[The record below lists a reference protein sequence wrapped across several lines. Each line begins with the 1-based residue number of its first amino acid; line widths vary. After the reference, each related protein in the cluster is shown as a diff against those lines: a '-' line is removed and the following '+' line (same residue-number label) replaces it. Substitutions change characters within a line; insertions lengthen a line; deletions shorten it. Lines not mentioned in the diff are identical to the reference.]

1 MSAGFVHASMPID
14 DAHLLKEKVLGIF
27 DAVCREEAQQA
38 ATASKSQSAVDDALQ
53 KSLAPGNDCG
63 CATENLRAAFET
75 ERIDVRDRPTVILAA
90 KNASKHCAIS
100 GLRSNFPALCK
111 AIFAEHYGEQAL
123 HGKYAASI
131 LQVCTCTQTKLVTLT
146 PATLDCFMQQSKE
159 DIGTYRQ
166 SSNLPAFSTL
176 SMVGFMSD
184 CGMAKL
190 KNGLIEEIH

>member
-1 MSAGFVHASMPID
+1 MLSVEKKHSRLQQHRKVSPQLTMHCKRAWLRAVIA
-14 DAHLLKEKVLGIF
+14 AARLK
-27 DAVCREEAQQA
+27 
-38 ATASKSQSAVDDALQ
+38 S
-53 KSLAPGNDCG
+53 
-63 CATENLRAAFET
+63 CAAAFET
-75 ERIDVRDRPTVILAA
+75 ERIDARDRPTVILAA